1 MVVISG
7 ITAALFVVLGIV
19 LFCGKGSSLI
29 AGYNTASPEEKEQI
43 DEKSLCRAVG
53 SLMFM
58 LAACC
63 CVMALSGI
71 FDNIIFLWIGI
82 VLFAVATIVGV
93 IYMNISPK
101 INKRK

>member
-1 MVVISG
+1 MLVISG
-7 ITAALFVVLGIV
+7 ITASLFAVLGIAF
-19 LFCGKGSSLI
+19 FCGKGSFLI

-53 SLMFM
+53 SLMFL

-71 FDNIIFLWIGI
+71 FDNIVFLWIGI
-82 VLFAVATIVGV
+82 VLFAVVTIGGV
-93 IYMNISPK
+93 IYMNISQK